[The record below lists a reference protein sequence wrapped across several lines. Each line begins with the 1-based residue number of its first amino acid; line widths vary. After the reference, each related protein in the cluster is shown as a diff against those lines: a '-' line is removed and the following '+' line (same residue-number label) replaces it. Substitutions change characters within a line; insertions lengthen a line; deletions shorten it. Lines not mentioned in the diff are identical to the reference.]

1 MWDSYILQMRQRAHG
16 LTKTTLSIA
25 GKRGAW
31 RRWKREKAI
40 LGLLP
45 MVERVARDVRWMF
58 APSID
63 LRDLTQA
70 GTVGLVK
77 AANAFEPALAS
88 KAGFDSYAWFRVRGA
103 IIDSQKRRAYRE
115 EQNDSLDRVMTDS
128 GAAHGERAKTLLDVM
143 ADPSPIADEV
153 VEREQIHA
161 MLQDAIA
168 DLPRMERRVLRG
180 QLAGQ
185 TLALTASQV
194 GRSVTWTRAMLAQ
207 ARTMV
212 GVAMRGE

>member
-1 MWDSYILQMRQRAHG
+1 MWDSYVLQLRQRAYRV
-16 LTKTTLSIA
+16 TTETLSIA

-31 RRWKREKAI
+31 RRWRREKAI
-40 LGLLP
+40 LALLP
-45 MVERVARDVRWMF
+45 MVERVARDIRWMF

-77 AANAFEPALAS
+77 AANAFEPARAS

-115 EQNDSLDRVMTDS
+115 EQNDSLDRRVGDDD
-128 GAAHGERAKTLLDVM
+128 ARTLIDVT
-143 ADPSPIADEV
+143 ADTAPLADEMAQ
-153 VEREQIHA
+153 REQIHQ

-207 ARTMV
+207 ARSMV